1 MLSKIA
7 TPSAAMVLLAVVT
20 RAAPALADDT
30 GECIAASEAAQSLRD
45 AHSLLQAREKLAL
58 CTRDACPGP
67 IRQDCIDLRAKVD
80 AAMPSVVLRAKNAH
94 GDDATE
100 GRVFCDGAP
109 LATVLDG
116 KAIAIDPGEHVL
128 RIELPGEAAV
138 ERKIVVGEGE
148 KDRLVVIDARP
159 IGPNEPAASE
169 AGSTSVAIA
178 SPPAGGWFVPGLV
191 AGSVGVAAAVPMAI
205 LWATAT
211 SDVNTMRSTCA
222 PSAGGAG
229 CPADRVD
236 SDRTKLIAGDVC
248 LGIAAAGV
256 AAGAVLLWIRRPQ
269 STSHSQEAGGGRP
282 TAVGLSA
289 APVAGGAVAS
299 VGGRF

>member
-7 TPSAAMVLLAVVT
+7 TASAATVLLA
-20 RAAPALADDT
+20 AAMGARPARADDT
-30 GECIAASEAAQSLRD
+30 SACIAASEAAQSLRD
-45 AHSLLQAREKLAL
+45 AHSLLQAREKLVL

-94 GDDATE
+94 GEDVTE
-100 GRVFCDGAP
+100 GRVLCDGAP

-116 KAIAIDPGEHVL
+116 KAIAIDPGQHVL
-128 RIELPGEAAV
+128 RIELPGEAPV

-148 KDRLVVIDARP
+148 KDRLVVIDASP
-159 IGPNEPAASE
+159 NGPSEPVAPEATGQGAAAES
-169 AGSTSVAIA
+169 A
-178 SPPAGGWFVPGLV
+178 PPGGWFVPGLV
-191 AGSVGVAAAVPMAI
+191 AGSIGVAAAVPMAI

-211 SDVNTMRSTCA
+211 SDVHDMRSTCA
-222 PSAGGAG
+222 PSAGGPG

-236 SDRTKLIAGDVC
+236 SDRTKLIAGDVF
-248 LGIAAAGV
+248 LGIAAAGI
-256 AAGAVLLWIRRPQ
+256 ATGAVLLWIRRPHPTSADASAP
-269 STSHSQEAGGGRP
+269 STALG
-282 TAVGLSA
+282 VSA

-299 VGGRF
+299 IGGRF